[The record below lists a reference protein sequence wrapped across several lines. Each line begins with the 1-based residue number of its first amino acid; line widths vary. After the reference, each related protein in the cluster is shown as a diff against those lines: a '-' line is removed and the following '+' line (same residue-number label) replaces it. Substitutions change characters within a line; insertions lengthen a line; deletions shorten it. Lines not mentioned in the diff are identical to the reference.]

1 MRRAFDLAF
10 WPVVIVLAVVLPP
23 LYNDSYVMAELVLF
37 GIYFAINLM
46 WSLVLGTAGLYSF
59 ATLAFVEAMTA
70 TYISA
75 SLVLVSLFLLIAV
88 VLLVRPRGIAGIL
101 ESTRA

>member
-10 WPVVIVLAVVLPP
+10 WPVVVVLAVVLPP

-59 ATLAFVEAMTA
+59 ATLAFVGLGAYTCA
-70 TYISA
+70 
-75 SLVLVSLFLLIAV
+75 
-88 VLLVRPRGIAGIL
+88 
-101 ESTRA
+101 